1 MKAKKIC
8 AGAMALVLSMGTMSA
23 FTGCGS
29 STDSS
34 SKAVTPEV
42 SQADIK
48 DSFDAKGAKLEVL
61 TNRTD
66 RKEDGKLDAL
76 TDKFEEAYNC
86 TVEYTAYK
94 DYDTDVATRMGT
106 DDYGD
111 VLCIPSSLKLE
122 ELPTYFVSLG
132 TYDEVKDTYQPA
144 PISSCCKEHL

>member
-34 SKAVTPEV
+34 SKGCYTWKYRRLISKTHSTQRV
-42 SQADIK
+42 QNWK
-48 DSFDAKGAKLEVL
+48 FF

-76 TDKFEEAYNC
+76 TDK
-86 TVEYTAYK
+86 V
-94 DYDTDVATRMGT
+94 
-106 DDYGD
+106 
-111 VLCIPSSLKLE
+111 
-122 ELPTYFVSLG
+122 
-132 TYDEVKDTYQPA
+132 
-144 PISSCCKEHL
+144 

>member
-48 DSFDAKGAKLEVL
+48 D
-61 TNRTD
+61 
-66 RKEDGKLDAL
+66 
-76 TDKFEEAYNC
+76 
-86 TVEYTAYK
+86 
-94 DYDTDVATRMGT
+94 
-106 DDYGD
+106 
-111 VLCIPSSLKLE
+111 
-122 ELPTYFVSLG
+122 
-132 TYDEVKDTYQPA
+132 
-144 PISSCCKEHL
+144 

>member
-66 RKEDGKLDAL
+66 RKEDGKLTLSQTSLRKL
-76 TDKFEEAYNC
+76 T
-86 TVEYTAYK
+86 TAQLN
-94 DYDTDVATRMGT
+94 TLHTRTTIQM
-106 DDYGD
+106 
-111 VLCIPSSLKLE
+111 
-122 ELPTYFVSLG
+122 
-132 TYDEVKDTYQPA
+132 
-144 PISSCCKEHL
+144 

>member
-48 DSFDAKGAKLEVL
+48 DAFDAKGANWKFLQTELTEKRTASSTLSQTSLRKLTTAQL
-61 TNRTD
+61 NTLHTRT
-66 RKEDGKLDAL
+66 
-76 TDKFEEAYNC
+76 TIQ
-86 TVEYTAYK
+86 
-94 DYDTDVATRMGT
+94 M
-106 DDYGD
+106 
-111 VLCIPSSLKLE
+111 
-122 ELPTYFVSLG
+122 
-132 TYDEVKDTYQPA
+132 
-144 PISSCCKEHL
+144 

>member
-48 DSFDAKGAKLEVL
+48 DSFDAKGA
-61 TNRTD
+61 
-66 RKEDGKLDAL
+66 
-76 TDKFEEAYNC
+76 
-86 TVEYTAYK
+86 
-94 DYDTDVATRMGT
+94 
-106 DDYGD
+106 
-111 VLCIPSSLKLE
+111 
-122 ELPTYFVSLG
+122 
-132 TYDEVKDTYQPA
+132 
-144 PISSCCKEHL
+144 

>member
-48 DSFDAKGAKLEVL
+48 DSFDAKGENWKFLRTELTEKRTASSTLSQTSLRKLTTAQL
-61 TNRTD
+61 NTLHTRT
-66 RKEDGKLDAL
+66 
-76 TDKFEEAYNC
+76 TIQ
-86 TVEYTAYK
+86 
-94 DYDTDVATRMGT
+94 M
-106 DDYGD
+106 
-111 VLCIPSSLKLE
+111 
-122 ELPTYFVSLG
+122 
-132 TYDEVKDTYQPA
+132 
-144 PISSCCKEHL
+144 

>member
-76 TDKFEEAYNC
+76 TDKFEAQLN
-86 TVEYTAYK
+86 TLH
-94 DYDTDVATRMGT
+94 TRITIQM
-106 DDYGD
+106 
-111 VLCIPSSLKLE
+111 
-122 ELPTYFVSLG
+122 
-132 TYDEVKDTYQPA
+132 
-144 PISSCCKEHL
+144 

>member
-48 DSFDAKGAKLEVL
+48 DSFDARVQNWKFLRTELTEKRTASSTLSQTSLRKLTTAQL
-61 TNRTD
+61 NTLHTRT
-66 RKEDGKLDAL
+66 
-76 TDKFEEAYNC
+76 TIQ
-86 TVEYTAYK
+86 
-94 DYDTDVATRMGT
+94 M
-106 DDYGD
+106 
-111 VLCIPSSLKLE
+111 
-122 ELPTYFVSLG
+122 
-132 TYDEVKDTYQPA
+132 
-144 PISSCCKEHL
+144 